1 MSGLGLTFLRRGN
14 LAHPTAGSDYIL
26 SESRGDAEVFRI
38 LMSKGVS
45 SDGVGITKDD
55 AARVTSISTWFLKN
69 TTITSFEELQYFINV
84 KSLVGQAFSDC
95 SALQK
100 VGLQNIVTM
109 ANNVFINCTNLQYFD
124 APNLE
129 TITGSTTLRYSGIEY
144 INAPKL
150 VSANDYSF
158 ANCTNLKSAN
168 LQSMEKVPTYCF
180 VASGIEEI
188 TLPSCTIIN
197 THAFLQCN
205 SLKKVVLPLIENIGN
220 NAFQNTPAM
229 EYIELGEN
237 CTSIGSYVFWQM
249 TTSKVTFICRAT
261 IPPTLKANNNLN
273 FCKDIFVPDASV
285 DAYQAADMWST
296 YSAMI
301 KPLSQYNG

>member
-1 MSGLGLTFLRRGN
+1 MSGLGLTFLRRGGQ
-14 LAHPTAGSDYIL
+14 AHPTAGSDYIKFAD
-26 SESRGDAEVFRI
+26 EAVFNI

-55 AARVTSISTWFLKN
+55 AAAVTSIETWFANNK
-69 TTITSFEELQYFINV
+69 TITSFEELQYFINV
-84 KSLVGQAFSDC
+84 KSLVGQAFTSC
-95 SALQK
+95 SALQN

-109 ANNVFINCTNLQYFD
+109 AGNVFNYCTNLQYFD

-150 VSANDYSF
+150 VSAKDFSF
-158 ANCTNLKSAN
+158 ADCTNLKSAN
-168 LQSMEKVPTYCF
+168 LQSMESVPAYCF
-180 VASGIEEI
+180 SSAGIEEI
-188 TLPSCTIIN
+188 TLPSCTIIKN
-197 THAFLQCN
+197 HVFLQCY
-205 SLKKVVLPLIENIGN
+205 SLKKVVLPLIESIGN

-249 TTSKVTFICRAT
+249 TTSKVAFICRA
-261 IPPTLKANNNLN
+261 INPPTLGANNNLN
-273 FCKDIFVPDASV
+273 FCSAVYVPDGSVNSYKAASG
-285 DAYQAADMWST
+285 WST
-296 YSAMI
+296 YSAKI
-301 KPLSQYNG
+301 QPLSSYTK

>member
-1 MSGLGLTFLRRGN
+1 MSGLGLTFLRRGGQ
-14 LAHPTAGSDYIL
+14 AHPTAGSDYIKFAD
-26 SESRGDAEVFRI
+26 EAVFNI

-55 AARVTSISTWFLKN
+55 AAAVTSIGTWFAN
-69 TTITSFEELQYFINV
+69 NNTITSFEELNYFTKV
-84 KSLVGQAFSDC
+84 TSLVGQAFTSC
-95 SALQK
+95 SALQN

-109 ANNVFINCTNLQYFD
+109 AGNVFNSCTNLQYFD

-129 TITGSTTLRYSGIEY
+129 TITGSTSLRYSGIEY

-150 VSANDYSF
+150 VSAQSFSF
-158 ANCTNLKSAN
+158 ADCANLKSAN
-168 LQSMEKVPTYCF
+168 LQSLKSVPTYCF
-180 VASGIEEI
+180 SASGIEEI
-188 TLPSCTIIN
+188 TLPICTIIN
-197 THAFLQCN
+197 NHAFLQCY

-220 NAFQNTPAM
+220 NVFQNTPAM

-249 TTSKVTFICRAT
+249 TTSNVTFICRAT
-261 IPPTLKANNNLN
+261 IPPTLSANNNLN

-285 DAYQAADMWST
+285 NAYQAADRWST
-296 YSAMI
+296 YSAKI